1 MLNHLPIS
9 RLSGITFPA
18 IADGHGAMQ
27 LALQYQLDS
36 SQWWSPERLKAHQF
50 EQLRA
55 LLIHSASTVPYYQR
69 LFGQH
74 GLQIPE
80 RIDAE
85 FFRQIP
91 ISSRQAIQQAER
103 DIESTALPS
112 EHGGKEFGKTS
123 GSTGR
128 PVRFARTAVTR
139 TFWLAFALRDHL
151 WHGRDFTSK
160 LGAIR
165 WYSRGVAE
173 APAGAHEPNWGVI
186 VAPLFATGQSCSLN
200 VAATLAEQFDWLSR
214 ELPDYLVS
222 FPSNLVA
229 LADYAQEQGSAL
241 PPVREIRT
249 IGESLGDAQRQL
261 IETAWQ
267 ARVVDIYTCEEAGYL
282 ALQCPSSAD
291 YHVQTENV
299 IVEIVDEQGA
309 PCPPGKVGQVLITSL
324 HNFATPLIRYEVGDM
339 AEFGEPCACG
349 RGLPVIR
356 RIHGR
361 KRNRLRLPSGDNLF
375 PYLGEHGDI
384 TRVTGVKQYQFQCIQ
399 HSLEEIELKLVL
411 ERPLDTAEQAAV
423 SALMQRNLGHPF
435 RVRFSFPQDI
445 PRGPSGKYEDFVSLI
460 VG

>member
-1 MLNHLPIS
+1 MLNQLPLS
-9 RLSGITFPA
+9 RLSGIRFPA

-27 LALQYQLDS
+27 LALQYQLDA
-36 SQWWSPERLKAHQF
+36 SQWWSHERLQAHQF
-50 EQLRA
+50 EQLRT
-55 LLIHSASTVPYYQR
+55 LLEHAAATVPYYQR
-69 LFGQH
+69 LFGEH

-85 FFRQIP
+85 FLRQIP
-91 ISSRQAIQQAER
+91 ISARQAIQQAEHG
-103 DIESTALPS
+103 IESAALPP
-112 EHGGKEFGKTS
+112 EHGAMEFGKTS

-151 WHGRDFTSK
+151 WHGRDFAGK

-173 APAGAHEPNWGVI
+173 APGGAHEPNWGVI
-186 VAPLFATGQSCSLN
+186 VAPLFATGPSCSLN
-200 VAATLAEQFDWLSR
+200 VAATLAQQLDWLRR
-214 ELPDYLVS
+214 EQPDYLVS

-229 LADYAQEQGSAL
+229 LAGYAQAQGVEL
-241 PPVREIRT
+241 PGVREIRT
-249 IGESLGDAQRQL
+249 IGETLAQAQRQQ
-261 IETAWQ
+261 IEAAWQ
-267 ARVVDIYTCEEAGYL
+267 AKVVDIYTCEEAGYL
-282 ALQCPSSAD
+282 ALQCPVSGD
-291 YHVQTENV
+291 YHVQAENV
-299 IVEIVDEQGA
+299 ILEIVDARGA
-309 PCPPGKVGQVLITSL
+309 PCPPGKIGQVLITSL

-339 AEFGEPCACG
+339 AEFGEACGCG

-361 KRNRLRLPSGDNLF
+361 KRNRLHLPSGESLF

-384 TRVTGVKQYQFQCIQ
+384 ARATGVKVHQFQCVQ
-399 HSLEEIELKLVL
+399 HSLEEVELKLVL
-411 ERPLDTAEQAAV
+411 ERPLDAAEQAAV

-435 RVRFSFPQDI
+435 GVRFSFPAEI

-460 VG
+460 GG